1 MAKAKQ
7 THSRIAARLTED
19 MAEVAAQ
26 ATKKKDSTISTLVEK
41 KLKKLKLKELRE
53 LLQNQNRST
62 LYRRAKSD
70 FNSAAC
76 GTARPVHGTR
86 HRCRHQ
92 LQPRRIGALFS
103 SCIFAQN
110 WEPNCALCAVCCAQ
124 IPKIGE

>member
-1 MAKAKQ
+1 VAKAKQ

-62 LYRRAKSD
+62 EGLKATSIARLVELHGQ
-70 FNSAAC
+70 F
-76 GTARPVHGTR
+76 TALG
-86 HRCRHQ
+86 
-92 LQPRRIGALFS
+92 IDAGIS
-103 SCIFAQN
+103 SNPA
-110 WEPNCALCAVCCAQ
+110 E
-124 IPKIGE
+124 